1 MRNVTNFLENNLFR
15 KNLHNAAI
23 FTIYV
28 GARFGDYRYGF
39 KIFTHKLRNLSDPAE
54 GKEASLPLNSESYR
68 AVLPRKK
75 DCSNALHHHT
85 KTTFEEIRFWPW
97 KC

>member
-1 MRNVTNFLENNLFR
+1 MTNCLENNLFR

-39 KIFTHKLRNLSDPAE
+39 KIFTHKLKESERSSRRQRGKFAFKFGKLSCSF
-54 GKEASLPLNSESYR
+54 AS
-68 AVLPRKK
+68 
-75 DCSNALHHHT
+75 
-85 KTTFEEIRFWPW
+85 
-97 KC
+97 

>member
-1 MRNVTNFLENNLFR
+1 MTNCLENNLFR

-23 FTIYV
+23 FTTYV

-54 GKEASLPLNSESYR
+54 GKEACLPLNSEYYH
-68 AVLPRKK
+68 AVLPGEK
-75 DCSNALHHHT
+75 DCSSALHHYT
-85 KTTFEEIRFWPW
+85 
-97 KC
+97 